1 MNSYEVMNDDVQ
13 TKESEQQNK
22 PKLSKEEYARK
33 VRGALFKKANEQ
45 TKIAV
50 SSDKNYLTFLSLQ
63 ARLGYA
69 MTNTMLVMSQ
79 EPNVLLLKDFEH
91 WKDEGVKVNKGAK
104 GIQILEP
111 SGEYKRKDGSI
122 GTNYK
127 PKFVFDISQTNRSLM
142 DIFPHYEINEL
153 VKAVTYKTEI
163 VPEVVKEDSKLPRD
177 VYFDLTQNK
186 IFVREKQLAEVM
198 FQGLVREY
206 CKAQYHQE
214 GKAPTPFEL
223 GSATYLVL
231 TKYGIDMHDISFSKE
246 VTQYFEKD
254 DDKVIKSK
262 LFSIKVVADNV
273 TERMDRGLYSQQQE
287 KSKHNKRCQER

>member
-33 VRGALFKKANEQ
+33 IRSVLFKKANEQ

-50 SSDKNYLTFLSLQ
+50 SNDTNYLTFLSLQ

-127 PKFVFDISQTNRSLM
+127 PKFVFDISQTNSSLM
-142 DIFPHYEINEL
+142 DLFPHYEINEL
-153 VKAVTYKTEI
+153 VKAVTYKTDIDPEI
-163 VPEVVKEDSKLPRD
+163 VKENSKLPRD
-177 VYFDLTQNK
+177 VYFDLAQNK
-186 IFVREKQLAEVM
+186 IFIREKQLAEVM
-198 FQGLVREY
+198 LQGLVREY
-206 CKAQYHQE
+206 CKAQFYQE
-214 GKAPTPFEL
+214 GKAPTSFEL
-223 GSATYLVL
+223 GTATYLVL
-231 TKYGIDMHDISFSKE
+231 AKYGIDMHDVSFSKE
-246 VTQYFEKD
+246 VTQYFEND

-262 LFSIKVVADNV
+262 LSSIKLVSDKV
-273 TERMDRGLYSQQQE
+273 TERMDRGLYSRQNE
-287 KSKHNKRCQER
+287 KTNRNKKNQER